1 MSSNGRH
8 DLRFAGAGGQGI
20 VTAGR
25 VLAEAALRCG
35 RAAAH
40 SQAYGPASRGG
51 ASRSDVVITEG
62 DVGFPL
68 VRRPDTLFALTD
80 EALVKYR
87 RDLAPGGTLVVD
99 TDAAA
104 ENTDGLVLPIT
115 ETAARII
122 GSEVGSGIVALGVL
136 VGLGDYVDVET
147 LEATIAERVPPAL
160 RNANLEAF
168 AAGKALVG

>member
-1 MSSNGRH
+1 MSDHGRR

-25 VLAEAALRCG
+25 VLAEAALRSG

-51 ASRSDVVITEG
+51 ASRSDVVIANG

-80 EALVKYR
+80 EALRKYGE
-87 RDLAPGGTLVVD
+87 DLAPGGTLVID
-99 TDAAA
+99 RDAADDL
-104 ENTDGLVLPIT
+104 DGDLILPIT
-115 ETAARII
+115 ETATRII

-136 VGLGDYVDVET
+136 VALGDYVDIDT
-147 LEATIAERVPPAL
+147 LRATIAERVPPAL
-160 RNANLEAF
+160 RDANLEAF